1 MPQVSE
7 FTEALDFR
15 CFECDLE
22 RLFWFHSGFL
32 NTRSQ
37 NDIELDET
45 ILDSGFFET
54 EELLD
59 VLGLFSREP
68 PRAFIN
74 EFRLPFFVRDP
85 SDF

>member
-1 MPQVSE
+1 M
-7 FTEALDFR
+7 
-15 CFECDLE
+15 
-22 RLFWFHSGFL
+22 
-32 NTRSQ
+32 
-37 NDIELDET
+37 ELDET

-59 VLGLFSREP
+59 VLGLFSREL

>member
-1 MPQVSE
+1 M
-7 FTEALDFR
+7 
-15 CFECDLE
+15 
-22 RLFWFHSGFL
+22 
-32 NTRSQ
+32 
-37 NDIELDET
+37 ELDET

-74 EFRLPFFVRDP
+74 EFRLPFFIRDP

>member
-1 MPQVSE
+1 MSVKTLTNFIFIEINIWYEFKEPQVSE

-15 CFECDLE
+15 CLECDLE
-22 RLFWFHSGFL
+22 R
-32 NTRSQ
+32 
-37 NDIELDET
+37 
-45 ILDSGFFET
+45 LDSGFFET

-74 EFRLPFFVRDP
+74 EFRLPFFTRDP
-85 SDF
+85 SDI